1 MKILVTVGSS
11 PFKSL
16 VRAVDLVAKNH
27 TNHEFTFQISSSAYK
42 PESGSYFTFSKQ
54 FSDYIDDADVVIT
67 HAGAGT
73 VFELL
78 EKEKKCIVVPNYE
91 RVDKHQADLTAYLEH
106 NSFAIVCHKLKQI
119 DTCIKQID
127 SFQAKPYIKEPFF
140 LTEDLINIFK

>member
-16 VRAVDLVAKNH
+16 IRAVDKAAKQFPNY
-27 TNHEFTFQISSSAYK
+27 EFVFQISGSAYK
-42 PESGSYFTFSKQ
+42 PTSGAYFSFSKE
-54 FSDYIDDADVVIT
+54 FSNYIDDADVVIT

-91 RVDKHQADLTAYLEH
+91 RVDKHQADLTSYIEQ
-106 NSFAIVCHKLKQI
+106 NSFAIVCHKLQQI
-119 DTCIKQID
+119 SSSIEQVNHFKAT
-127 SFQAKPYIKEPFF
+127 PYFKEPFF
-140 LTEDLINIFK
+140 LTDELINIFK